1 MQCACCLD
9 KCYADTVKAILM
21 SFVSHAFIFPF
32 FLVLIQEKCGV
43 FRINV
48 GIILNC
54 CRSPEGLA
62 IVRTMNIKNNFIPF
76 LSKDTP
82 GKLSKEIPDASFKI

>member
-1 MQCACCLD
+1 MQCACCLE
-9 KCYADTVKAILM
+9 KCYAGKSDFDVFCFTC
-21 SFVSHAFIFPF
+21 SFHIFS
-32 FLVLIQEKCGV
+32 LVIIQVKCGV
-43 FRINV
+43 FRDNV
-48 GIILNC
+48 GIVINC

-82 GKLSKEIPDASFKI
+82 GKLSKEMCDPGFII